1 MTSTLAMPQPETP
14 VEQSKPKRL
23 LTLAEFRRK
32 YSDREDRYKYE
43 FNNGIVEKSSSSMNP
58 KQLFIV
64 KNLNRRFI
72 QTQAFADGG
81 ELIPEVEQMTS
92 AAQLRRPDISYWT
105 ANKIKNANESISEFA
120 IEIISPTDNYIKV
133 GEKCREYFR
142 AGMKVLW
149 QIIPEEQS
157 VYVYT
162 SPTQVTICEGSKV
175 CPAAPVIP
183 DFEIAAED
191 IFSK

>member
-1 MTSTLAMPQPETP
+1 MTSTLAMPQPQTP
-14 VEQSKPKRL
+14 VEPPKPKRL

-43 FNNGIVEKSSSSMNP
+43 FNNGMVEKSPSTMKV
-58 KQLFIV
+58 KQFHIV
-64 KNLNRRFI
+64 DNLTEGFRK
-72 QTQAFADGG
+72 TQAFQKGG
-81 ELIPEVEQMTS
+81 RLATEIEQLTS
-92 AAQLRRPDISYWT
+92 AFQLRRPDLAYLT
-105 ANKIKNANESISEFA
+105 REKIKNNDESISEFA

-133 GEKCREYFR
+133 VEKRREYFR

-162 SPTQVTICEGSKV
+162 SPTQVTICEGNTICS
-175 CPAAPVIP
+175 AAPVIP

-191 IFSK
+191 IFAK

>member
-1 MTSTLAMPQPETP
+1 MIGTLAMPQAETP
-14 VEQSKPKRL
+14 IEQPKPKRL
-23 LTLAEFRRK
+23 LSLVEFRRK

-43 FNNGIVEKSSSSMNP
+43 FNNGIVEKSPSDMNP

-92 AAQLRRPDISYWT
+92 AVQLRRPDISYWT
-105 ANKIKNANESISEFA
+105 ANKIKNADESISEFA

-133 GEKCREYFR
+133 GEKRREYFR

-162 SPTQVTICEGSKV
+162 SPTQVTICEGGTICS
-175 CPAAPVIP
+175 AAPVIP

-191 IFSK
+191 IFAK

>member
-1 MTSTLAMPQPETP
+1 MTNTLARPLPETP
-14 VEQSKPKRL
+14 VDKSKPKRL

-43 FNNGIVEKSSSSMNP
+43 FNDGIVEKSPSSVNP

-92 AAQLRRPDISYWT
+92 AVQLRRPDISYWT
-105 ANKIKNANESISEFA
+105 ATKIKNATESISEFA

-133 GEKCREYFR
+133 GEKRREYFR

-162 SPTQVTICEGSKV
+162 SPTQVTICEGNTICS
-175 CPAAPVIP
+175 AAPVIP

-191 IFSK
+191 IFAK